1 MSGRHRSNRTSKFH
15 ILLCPV
21 PAVAFALGIETR
33 EQQHEKLLY
42 QKAEA
47 LGLLL
52 LTTLIWVF
60 FESQLCVFCIAER
73 LRFIADAAQVFAK
86 RSTN

>member
-52 LTTLIWVF
+52 LTILVRVF
-60 FESQLCVFCIAER
+60 FESQLIAFHIAEQ
-73 LRFIADAAQVFAK
+73 LRFIANAAQVFAK
-86 RSTN
+86 RRTN